1 MDNDFRIDYAIK
13 NFVWFLV
20 FAAICAFCIANFL
33 VPQITEYKKQT
44 LENRKTR
51 IAFNQANKDYLD
63 IEAQLKTF
71 SIQNHRLL
79 ASLHHQSDEAKLL
92 ELLQTRFNAVE
103 IKKLSDNKEQD
114 IIDTRY
120 EIIGYAPDT
129 QSIEDFIS
137 WANTIPYFVKVDL
150 PLKMEFDEKSKQI
163 YFILF
168 LIVKYSVY
176 TEHPIILDDHLKF
189 DYFKP

>member
-1 MDNDFRIDYAIK
+1 MDNDFRIDYMFK
-13 NFVWFLV
+13 NFLWFLIFSGICV
-20 FAAICAFCIANFL
+20 FFITKFL

-44 LENRKTR
+44 LENRKAR
-51 IAFNQANKDYLD
+51 ITFNQINKDYLA

-103 IKKLSDNKEQD
+103 VKKLSNTKNQD

-120 EIIGYAPDT
+120 EVVGYAPNT

-137 WANTIPYFVKVDL
+137 WANTIPYSVKVEL
-150 PLKMEFDEKSKQI
+150 PIKMEFDEKSKHI
-163 YFILF
+163 YFVIF
-168 LIVKYSVY
+168 LSVKYSVY
-176 TEHPIILDDHLKF
+176 TEHPIISDNHLRF